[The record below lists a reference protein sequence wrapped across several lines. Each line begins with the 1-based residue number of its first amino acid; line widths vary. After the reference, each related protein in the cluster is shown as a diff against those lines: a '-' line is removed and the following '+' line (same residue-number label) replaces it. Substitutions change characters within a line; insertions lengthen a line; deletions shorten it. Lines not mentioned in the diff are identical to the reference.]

1 MEHKNL
7 DIRRTSGNICQ
18 ETGLIWA
25 ATLPSALTK
34 IWNAPNRRH
43 GLTPFEIVLGHPMPT
58 GISKPSITRLREHY
72 GNLNKH
78 VML

>member
-1 MEHKNL
+1 MEHKHL

-25 ATLPSALTK
+25 AALPLALTK
-34 IWNAPNRRH
+34 ARNAPNRRR

-58 GISKPSITRLREHY
+58 GISKPSVTRLRKRY
-72 GNLNKH
+72 GNVNEH